1 MFKIH
6 SVDNSLS
13 RGIEYMPASAIVPK
27 AGMPLYMNAG
37 VLTVAGGTNKPTYIC
52 LCERD
57 TALAAGDM
65 IPVLRVDGAIVFET
79 TNSASL
85 ASVKLGAKVTLSAD
99 GTQVTATTE
108 NGIAEI
114 IYKEGDAAGSTV
126 RVRFS

>member
-6 SVDNSLS
+6 TIDNSLS
-13 RGIEYMPASAIVPK
+13 RGIEYMPASAITPK
-27 AGMPLYMNAG
+27 VGLPLYMNAG
-37 VLTVAGGTNKPTYIC
+37 VLAVANGTTKPTHIC
-52 LCERD
+52 LCERGA
-57 TALAAGDM
+57 ALTAGDI

-85 ASVKLGAKVTLSAD
+85 ASVKLGAKVTISAD

-108 NGIAEI
+108 GGVAEI
-114 IYKEGDAAGSTV
+114 IYKEGDTAGSTV